1 MDEMFRDARFFDG
14 QVNTWDVSS
23 VTSMVA
29 MFRGAETFNQDISTW
44 NISSV
49 ADLSGFMDGKTS
61 SDYSTTNYD
70 ALLNAWSL
78 LTVQVGVTADFG
90 AIQYTGSGEPGRDI
104 LTGSPNNWTIN
115 DGGKA

>member
-1 MDEMFRDARFFDG
+1 MDEMFRGARFFDG

-23 VTSMVA
+23 VTSMVN
-29 MFRGAETFNQDISTW
+29 MFRSAETFNQDISTW
-44 NISSV
+44 DISSV
-49 ADLSGFMDGKTS
+49 NDLSGFMIGKTS

-78 LTVQVGVTADFG
+78 LAVQSGVNADFG
-90 AIQYTGSGEPGRDI
+90 EIQYTGDGEVARNV

-115 DGGKA
+115 DGGRA